1 MFSRMKKYVSMALAS
16 TMMLTAAFS
25 NVTSI
30 MGATNVTVITGK
42 DVQPFEG
49 TVAADAPKITVNAP
63 ASVEADEEFEVDFVL
78 ANNPGFSSYEFLIKY
93 EGAEPVAGSGVT
105 GENIND
111 SKETAE
117 PLIKG
122 AVINAAMAPAVME
135 AKGGVYTTGYAKN
148 DIDEPAN
155 AKGNGKLFSLKFK
168 AKEAGSNVKISLQG
182 DTMFLS
188 SVDDAGNTNDQTFY
202 VENAEV
208 SVKSGPIK
216 PVEQTINKI
225 TGKNVEP
232 FTGEI
237 PEGAAVIEVI
247 PSNPTP
253 ALNEEIEVKFVISN
267 NPGFSSYEFLI
278 PKTSILEPVANSGVT
293 GENINDSKETPEP
306 LIKGAVINAA
316 MAPAVMEAKGGVYTT
331 GYAKNDI
338 DEPANAKGNGIL
350 FSLKFKA
357 VAEGSENV
365 MLKGDTMFLSSVD
378 DAGNTNDEVF
388 YVKNGVV
395 TVGGE
400 ADTTTETTTEATT
413 ADTET
418 TTKDANTETT
428 TTVVDPVT
436 QTTTRKTDSNRG
448 DNDRGSGGG
457 SPSKN
462 YNKDNNKKDDKKED
476 NKKDPSKE
484 EDNKKDPVKPSTE
497 TKVKFTDVG
506 SNYSWAE
513 NAINK
518 LSDLGIINGV
528 GDNKFA
534 PQLPSKRGD
543 FILMLTKVLGMKGTA
558 TSNFNDVPKT
568 KYYYDAIGIAKDAG
582 LAKGVGNN
590 NFNPEGTITRQEMMT
605 FVARAL
611 EYKNV
616 TLDKS
621 TGKLAKFSD
630 ASTIAPYAVDS
641 VAALVNL
648 GIVNGT
654 GSKIEPARNI
664 TRAEMAVLMYNV
676 YEYLVPEAFTTTTEA
691 TTESTTEGET
701 STKKDNKNESTT
713 KGELVYKEI
722 LKEVEDAIDDF
733 DDIKSDVEQAAD
745 DEDDDSIMDDYED
758 LVEKLDGLLT
768 NVKKGEK
775 YSQSKLEDLYDD
787 VKDVLDEVKD
797 FMKDYE

>member
-93 EGAEPVAGSGVT
+93 EGAEPVAG
-105 GENIND
+105 
-111 SKETAE
+111 
-117 PLIKG
+117 
-122 AVINAAMAPAVME
+122 
-135 AKGGVYTTGYAKN
+135 
-148 DIDEPAN
+148 
-155 AKGNGKLFSLKFK
+155 
-168 AKEAGSNVKISLQG
+168 
-182 DTMFLS
+182 
-188 SVDDAGNTNDQTFY
+188 
-202 VENAEV
+202 
-208 SVKSGPIK
+208 
-216 PVEQTINKI
+216 
-225 TGKNVEP
+225 
-232 FTGEI
+232 
-237 PEGAAVIEVI
+237 
-247 PSNPTP
+247 
-253 ALNEEIEVKFVISN
+253 
-267 NPGFSSYEFLI
+267 
-278 PKTSILEPVANSGVT
+278 SGVT

-462 YNKDNNKKDDKKED
+462 YKKDDKKED